1 MTPCILRQVRL
12 RFRDPLGKASHP
24 PGPGAEPGANWGR
37 AGDRG
42 QEAVTQT
49 PGKPALEAPSQK
61 KKKMEEWGEKKTLT
75 SSKIKNRRRTPHP
88 EPAPKWAA
96 SKQACGLPPP
106 LREKGA
112 GDGPARVPLSLTQ
125 HTHTRATPQ
134 SQAPG
139 RYVTAKPQRC
149 TQSTQPASQAATGEC
164 SPRPALLSRVPPL
177 MASRDV
183 TTPTSSP
190 LNWEPRTTELA
201 SSLAPPLLLSQA
213 PPPGRPM
220 GSRPHPP
227 PRRSLN
233 VFRVSVGL
241 GLLLLRGSPAR
252 LLFLISQ
259 QLSVGH
265 LAL

>member
-24 PGPGAEPGANWGR
+24 PGPGAEPGGNLGQGWRPGSGSGYSDAGETSPRGTKPKEKKNGRVWG
-37 AGDRG
+37 
-42 QEAVTQT
+42 
-49 PGKPALEAPSQK
+49 
-61 KKKMEEWGEKKTLT
+61 KKTLI
-75 SSKIKNRRRTPHP
+75 SSKIEKRRRTPHP

-149 TQSTQPASQAATGEC
+149 TQTAQPASQAATGVRAL
-164 SPRPALLSRVPPL
+164 RPALLSRVPPL

-183 TTPTSSP
+183 TTPTSS
-190 LNWEPRTTELA
+190 LLRREPRATELA
-201 SSLAPPLLLSQA
+201 ASLAPPLLLSQA

-227 PRRSLN
+227 PA
-233 VFRVSVGL
+233 
-241 GLLLLRGSPAR
+241 GSSTSSGFP
-252 LLFLISQ
+252 
-259 QLSVGH
+259 
-265 LAL
+265 

>member
-1 MTPCILRQVRL
+1 MHTEAGAATLQRPTRQG
-12 RFRDPLGKASHP
+12 FP
-24 PGPGAEPGANWGR
+24 PSGARGR
-37 AGDRG
+37 AGCKLGQGWRPGSGSGYSDAGETSPRG
-42 QEAVTQT
+42 T
-49 PGKPALEAPSQK
+49 KPKE
-61 KKKMEEWGEKKTLT
+61 KKMEEWGEKKTLT

-149 TQSTQPASQAATGEC
+149 TQATQPASQAATGER